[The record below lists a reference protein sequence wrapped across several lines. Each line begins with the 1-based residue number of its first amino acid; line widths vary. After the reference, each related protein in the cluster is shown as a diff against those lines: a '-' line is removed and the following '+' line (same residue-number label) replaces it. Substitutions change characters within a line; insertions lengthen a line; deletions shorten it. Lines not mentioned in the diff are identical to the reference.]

1 MSIRSICLVDRI
13 HADCALYLAKVFN
26 GSLEANDTTLLF
38 DVTPAAA
45 IEEAADHLFK
55 NHALSSFHY
64 SIDGRGGWLGVNSSF
79 NAELRN
85 AMQDLCSGVDAVADE
100 ETPQINMI
108 KHLEYKQIN
117 HLSEEHATLH
127 AQIRKGVKPKK
138 GDGWLVI
145 DIVPATTALWLANE
159 AVTCAQ
165 VAISDVKCTGSSG
178 KIFLIGE
185 SEQLTVVQDLLEE
198 LNA

>member
-13 HADCALYLAKVFN
+13 HSDCAEYLAKIFN
-26 GSLEANDTTLLF
+26 GSLASNDTTLLF

-45 IEEAADHLFK
+45 IEEAADYLFK
-55 NHALSSFHY
+55 NHDLSSFHY
-64 SIDGRGGWLGVNSSF
+64 SIDGRGGWLGVNSSL

-85 AMQDLCSGVDAVADE
+85 AMQDICDGADDE
-100 ETPQINMI
+100 IPEINKV
-108 KHLEYKQIN
+108 KHLEYRQIN
-117 HLSEEHATLH
+117 HLSDEHAKLH
-127 AQIRKGVKPKK
+127 AKMRKGAKPKK
-138 GDGWLVI
+138 GDGLLVI

-159 AVTCAQ
+159 AVTSAQ

-185 SEQLTVVQDLLEE
+185 SEQLTVVTDLLDG
-198 LNA
+198 LM

>member
-13 HADCALYLAKVFN
+13 HGDCAQYLAKVFKGN
-26 GSLEANDTTLLF
+26 LAANDTTLLF

-45 IEEAADHLFK
+45 IEEAADQLFK

-64 SIDGRGGWLGVNSSF
+64 SIDGRGGWLGVNSSY

-85 AMQDLCSGVDAVADE
+85 AMQDLCSGADGE
-100 ETPQINMI
+100 VPQINMI
-108 KHLEYKQIN
+108 KHIDYRQISQ
-117 HLSEEHATLH
+117 LSDEHAKLH

-198 LNA
+198 LSV